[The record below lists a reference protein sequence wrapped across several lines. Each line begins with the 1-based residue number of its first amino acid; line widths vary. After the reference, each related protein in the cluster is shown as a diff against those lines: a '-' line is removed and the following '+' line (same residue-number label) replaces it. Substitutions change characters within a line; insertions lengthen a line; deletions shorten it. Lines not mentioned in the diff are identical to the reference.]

1 MQSIYQLYESSPRPL
16 CVFIGSGLS
25 VPEPSC
31 LPLSKE
37 VVTSLLNLDWVA
49 GDEVFP
55 IPKPQIEGSDL
66 CKIRFEHMLSIFN
79 EWGKH
84 DLGHLLY
91 QFAEAPANWYHRR
104 IAKLCQSQII
114 KCIITTNFDLCLE
127 KALSDQDLIY
137 NVVVTEDD
145 TYSNESNVINIFK
158 IHGTIEL
165 RENRYYTRG
174 LVATLESMSRG
185 LETWKRQLLL
195 KLLDQYTLVFLGYG
209 GFDSYDINPILYE
222 YSGSY
227 LFWVA
232 HTSNDEDKPIS
243 SEVSSI
249 LAKSE
254 YPAPLQLD
262 TAAFLGGK
270 PLPRREKQFKFK
282 PTYDLENLGHPSVFV
297 GRVLESVGDY
307 ESAMRYYETVLE
319 KSTGSRYWMIEI
331 LSLIRAKA
339 VALYELGKYENAE
352 MVLLQATALLV
363 GYMERIES
371 DGRTPE
377 ELKREIFFDQ
387 SLLIWEELALVQTQ
401 LDQMEEAKESI
412 ESAFDSLKQLAFS
425 NEVTKLR
432 TECRLLLNRSSI
444 KLDFLR
450 RQDNPDP
457 GEYLMAIKDLKK
469 ACEMKRTIGDET
481 GLIIGLSL
489 LSQFY
494 IDLHEGQLA
503 EYTLLEMLSEMQKLK
518 TPFGER
524 LLQQATDCLSM
535 FVFLQLTHDRS
546 VNLAKFLTNESNT
559 VLQFKNRIRD
569 LLIDEV
575 HKSANQALLHI
586 LRDEEILKTF
596 NKLKEEI
603 SEWNER

>member
-1 MQSIYQLYESSPRPL
+1 M
-16 CVFIGSGLS
+16 
-25 VPEPSC
+25 
-31 LPLSKE
+31 PLSKE

-49 GDEVFP
+49 GDEVFA
-55 IPKPQIEGSDL
+55 IPRPQIEGSDL

-84 DLGHLLY
+84 DLGRLLY

-127 KALSDQDLIY
+127 KALSDQDLIC

-145 TYSNESNVINIFK
+145 RYSNESNVINIFK

-165 RENRYYTRG
+165 KKNRYYTRG

-185 LETWKRQLLL
+185 LEAWKRQLLV
-195 KLLDQYTLVFLGYG
+195 KLLDQYTFVFLGYG

-222 YSGSY
+222 YSGSC

-249 LAKSE
+249 LAKSK

-270 PLPRREKQFKFK
+270 TLPRREKEFKFK
-282 PTYDLENLGHPSVFV
+282 PTYDLENLWHPSVFV

-307 ESAMRYYETVLE
+307 ESALHYYETVLE

-331 LSLIRAKA
+331 LNLIRAKA
-339 VALYELGKYENAE
+339 AALYELGKYENAE

-363 GYMERIES
+363 GYMKEIEL
-371 DGRTPE
+371 DGSTPE
-377 ELKREIFFDQ
+377 ELKWKVFFDQ

-425 NEVTKLR
+425 NGVTKLR

-444 KLDFLR
+444 RLDFLR

-457 GEYLMAIKDLKK
+457 GEYLMAIEDLKK
-469 ACEMKRTIGDET
+469 ACEMKRTIGDRT

-494 IDLHEGQLA
+494 IDLLEGQLA

-518 TPFGER
+518 SPFGER
-524 LLQQATDCLSM
+524 LLKQAIDCLSM
-535 FVFLQLTHDRS
+535 FVFLQLTQDRS
-546 VNLAKFLTNESNT
+546 TNLVKFLTNESHT
-559 VLQFKNRIRD
+559 VLRLKNRIKD
-569 LLIDEV
+569 LLMNEV
-575 HKSANQALLHI
+575 HRSDSQALQHI
-586 LRDEEILKTF
+586 LTDEEILKTLS
-596 NKLKEEI
+596 KLKEEI
-603 SEWNER
+603 GEWNET